1 MVSEPLIQ
9 FLFLGTSLFF
19 IVRFVQRQ
27 SDWAEREILID
38 NSRIAQMIVNY
49 KSQTGVLPTKQQL
62 DAIIENDI
70 REEISYREAKK
81 MGLEKDDEIVRRRL
95 AQKFDFVQTDMEIV
109 KDPGENELVS
119 FYKNNPGLFREP
131 AKVSFTHIYF
141 SADIVSDSVAKQRA
155 IKVLEGLYQT
165 KVKRAPERGDRFPLQ
180 YDYTDQSEL
189 DIRQNFGDKPMV
201 RELFTSPVGKWTGP
215 VQSGYG
221 WHLIFILKRDDAVLS
236 PFAGIKDQ
244 VKAQYIE
251 HEKEMQNKALF
262 DKLEKKYI
270 IKRDYLDSK

>member
-141 SADIVSDSVAKQRA
+141 SADHVPDSIAKQRA

>member
-95 AQKFDFVQTDMEIV
+95 AQKFDFVQTDMETV
-109 KDPGENELVS
+109 KDPGENELLS
-119 FYKNNPGLFREP
+119 FYKNNPGLFRQP

-141 SADIVSDSVAKQRA
+141 SADHVPDSIAKQRA

>member
-95 AQKFDFVQTDMEIV
+95 AQKFDFVQTDMETV

-119 FYKNNPGLFREP
+119 FYKNNPSLFREP

-141 SADIVSDSVAKQRA
+141 SADHVHDSIAKQRA